1 MFWIG
6 KKVRKSGR
14 KIHLNVPAVLL
25 VLSALLTGCGSR
37 RIVVEEGSTAVHE
50 NGGSPEIEAV
60 LPTEAQQP
68 EDVIYVHVSGEV
80 SLPGVYAMHR
90 GDRVFQAVE
99 AAGGFTRNA
108 DRDWVNLALV
118 LSDEQRIRIYSLD
131 ETAAMLEEEPAGRPD
146 ELPDAAQQPE
156 EGNANGQ
163 GQENGQI
170 NLNTADLAQ
179 LMTLPG
185 IGQRRAEDILAY
197 RAMHGGFQAVEE
209 LTQISGIGE
218 KLLAKIADRVCVG

>member
-1 MFWIG
+1 MLFQYREREIQ
-6 KKVRKSGR
+6 VRITETGTETGR
-14 KIHLNVPAVLL
+14 KN
-25 VLSALLTGCGSR
+25 G
-37 RIVVEEGSTAVHE
+37 IV
-50 NGGSPEIEAV
+50 
-60 LPTEAQQP
+60 
-68 EDVIYVHVSGEV
+68 
-80 SLPGVYAMHR
+80 M
-90 GDRVFQAVE
+90 
-99 AAGGFTRNA
+99 
-108 DRDWVNLALV
+108 
-118 LSDEQRIRIYSLD
+118 
-131 ETAAMLEEEPAGRPD
+131 EEEPAGRPD